1 MKKMI
6 QRVGLTMIVLLMI
19 QSTILLTSTQASEQT
34 YVVQSG
40 DTLYRIS
47 QQYGVPVHVIRDKN
61 NIKNNLI
68 YPGNRLIIP
77 NAITATEKDLL
88 ARLVRAEAVGEPYA
102 GKVAVAVVILNRADS
117 SLFPNTVSQVINQP
131 GQFTPVANGMINKPA
146 DPESIRAVN
155 EALMLRGTGS
165 GSLYFYNPK
174 KTNNQWLRSKQVTI
188 IIGNHTFAK

>member
-1 MKKMI
+1 MI